1 VRLGPR
7 KPGRA
12 SAVLELI
19 HVGRPVGLGIVKTA
33 LGLGLFGLTVLGM
46 YLLAARSGLGVAIVG
61 LIPAFWLV
69 DWGSLMLVD
78 GVSDLIARW
87 RLGDVR
93 PHLAMVLSPDGVRC
107 SGRYTGAADNAD
119 LTVTWDEITGSG
131 FRRGPGGSLWFC
143 LDAPVPIAAP
153 GELERAAVLRLPVE
167 VIPRMVSAWIDS
179 VIAGDDPPE
188 RRRLLANM
196 FWFGTPLAVN
206 LAICPKASPARVD
219 QFLARHAPQGIR
231 CVNPE
236 GTWWRPPPAS
246 RYLSLAGATR
256 IAANSRRSG
265 RS

>member
-7 KPGRA
+7 KRERA
-12 SAVLELI
+12 SAVLELG

-33 LGLGLFGLTVLGM
+33 LGLGLSGLAVLGA
-46 YLLAARSGLGVAIVG
+46 YLLAVRSGLGVAIAG

-87 RLGDVR
+87 RVGDVR
-93 PHLAMVLSPDGVRC
+93 PHLAMVLSADGVRC
-107 SGRYTGAADNAD
+107 SARYTGAADNAD

-153 GELERAAVLRLPVE
+153 GELERVAVLRLPVE
-167 VIPRMVSAWIDS
+167 AIPRMVSVWIDS
-179 VIAGDDPPE
+179 VIADDDPPG

-206 LAICPKASPARVD
+206 LAVCPQASPARVD

-236 GTWWRPPPAS
+236 RAWWRPPPAS
-246 RYLSLAGATR
+246 RYLSLAGAARR
-256 IAANSRRSG
+256 IDAGNE
-265 RS
+265 